1 MAITTFEQNNNG
13 EEYQWKG
20 MSVYISSN
28 TDELIAVWIE
38 EEICYSLS
46 GPLTLDEIELVINSI
61 QRS

>member
-1 MAITTFEQNNNG
+1 
-13 EEYQWKG
+13 